1 MRTAAGAL
9 ALVLA
14 IATTG
19 CTNLPGKPKPGPE
32 VPRPESVLD
41 AHVLYSAHCAG
52 CHGEQGMYGPA
63 PAIGSPLYQALVDDA
78 ALVRVI
84 REGRQGG
91 MMPAFS
97 KHAGGDLTDEQID
110 SLVKGMRTAWRTGNP
125 LEGDEKFPPYAD
137 DGKGNARAGE
147 QVYASVCASCHGEAG
162 GKIGAAGSILDPSVL
177 ALMSQQAL
185 RTTVII
191 GRPDLG
197 MPDWRKQGDEPL
209 TPQQV
214 SDVVAFLVAQKPDMN
229 LPPEPTTSTQKEQGH
244 GHQQEMSG
252 GIR

>member
-1 MRTAAGAL
+1 MRAAPGAL
-9 ALVLA
+9 ALACV
-14 IATTG
+14 IVVTG

-32 VPRPESVLD
+32 VPRPETVLD
-41 AHVLYSAHCAG
+41 AHRLYSQHCAG
-52 CHGEQGMYGPA
+52 CHGVQGVYGPA

-84 REGRQGG
+84 REGRKGG
-91 MMPAFS
+91 MMPGFS
-97 KHAGGDLTDEQID
+97 KRAGGDLTDQQID
-110 SLVKGMRTAWRTGNP
+110 ALVKGIRAEWRKGNP
-125 LEGDEKFPPYAD
+125 LAGEQVPPYAD
-137 DGKGNARAGE
+137 DGKGSARAGE

-162 GKIGAAGSILDPSVL
+162 GTIGPAGSILDPAVIT
-177 ALMSQQAL
+177 LMSPQAL

-197 MPDWRKQGDEPL
+197 MPDWRKQADQPL

-229 LPPEPTTSTQKEQGH
+229 LPPEPATTTQKKQGH
-244 GHQQEMSG
+244 AHQQEMSG